1 MNRKELRAQLV
12 AEMKRLQEIDRE
24 SGTWCDPRHNWGN
37 AWFNV
42 MQGITNAD
50 APYDHPRRAYRE
62 TGMPFGLDRDDCFE
76 FVRSS
81 VRPSYGVCSA
91 ASGGRH
97 ARVDEGI
104 CPGCGEE
111 VEDE

>member
-1 MNRKELRAQLV
+1 MRWKDIRPQV
-12 AEMKRLQEIDRE
+12 VMEMQRLQEIDRD

-42 MQGITNAD
+42 MQDITNAD

-62 TGMPFGLDRDDCFE
+62 TGMPWAMDRNEGFE

-81 VRPSYGVCSA
+81 VRSSYGVCSA

-97 ARVDEGI
+97 ARPDDGI
-104 CPGCGEE
+104 CPRCGEE
-111 VEDE
+111 VTT

>member
-1 MNRKELRAQLV
+1 MRWKDLRLLLV
-12 AEMKRLQEIDRE
+12 AEVRRLEEVDRNA
-24 SGTWCDPRHNWGN
+24 GMQCDPRHTLGN

-62 TGMPFGLDRDDCFE
+62 TGMLFGLDRDDCFE

-81 VRPSYGVCSA
+81 VRSSYGVCSA

-97 ARVDEGI
+97 ARPDEGI
-104 CPGCGEE
+104 CPRCGDE
-111 VEDE
+111 VAT